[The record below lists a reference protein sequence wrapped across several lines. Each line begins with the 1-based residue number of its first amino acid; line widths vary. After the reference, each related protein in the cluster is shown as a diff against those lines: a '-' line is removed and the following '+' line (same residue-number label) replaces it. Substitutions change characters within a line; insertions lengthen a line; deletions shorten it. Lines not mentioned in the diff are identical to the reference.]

1 MKRAMVASESLV
13 GALVDLGEAISLAI
27 EGGNKLLVFGNGGS
41 AADSQHLA
49 AELVGHY
56 IGERRALPAL
66 ALTADTSVIT
76 AIGNDF
82 AFDSVFA
89 RQVEALGRPG
99 DVALAITTSGNSKN
113 VVEAVGVANETGLVT
128 AGLTGMEGGEL
139 LGRVHHLVRVPS
151 TNTQRIQEGHV
162 ALVHTLCDLI
172 EWHLQR
178 PGANEPSEVKGGG
191 NVGRV

>member
-1 MKRAMVASESLV
+1 MVASESLV

-27 EGGNKLLVFGNGGS
+27 KGGNKLLIFGNGGS
-41 AADSQHLA
+41 AAESQHLA
-49 AELVGHY
+49 AELVGRY
-56 IGERRALPAL
+56 TGERRALPAV

-113 VVEAVGVANETGLVT
+113 VVAAVGVANETGLVT
-128 AGLTGMEGGEL
+128 AALTGMEGGEL

-151 TNTQRIQEGHV
+151 TNTQRIQESHV
-162 ALVHTLCDLI
+162 AIVHTLCDLI

-178 PGANEPSEVKGGG
+178 PGAIEPSEVRGGG
-191 NVGRV
+191 NAGLD